1 MNHLSNHST
10 QNLTIKYLIDLLNDH
25 TNLKID
31 RHQLLIDSYPT
42 LKIESIISYDN
53 LLTTLL
59 IAYKN
64 IKYEINNLT
73 LKISISNEILKTHKQ
88 SIQKFIYDSTIDQSK
103 KKKYIGFITNQN
115 GSTIYPTNESIL
127 VLTYYFGINLMIYNT
142 ESQTIKCYYWDNNLD
157 KEQPFIIIKETKD
170 TNSPNL
176 YYELVFSQNK
186 FMFDFNHP
194 IIIEL
199 IGRAFFVGL
208 EQNKKLEY
216 IESNKISD
224 IMISNLDESNL
235 TESNLTE
242 SNLTESNLTE
252 SNSKIIKLN
261 LIPKRIIKIIDEL
274 QTSNFVPI

>member
-1 MNHLSNHST
+1 MNHLSNHPT

-208 EQNKKLEY
+208 EQNKKLEFV
-216 IESNKISD
+216 ETNKISD
-224 IMISNLDESNL
+224 IMDSNIDDLSFDNSN
-235 TESNLTE
+235 TNTQ
-242 SNLTESNLTE
+242 
-252 SNSKIIKLN
+252 SKIIKLN
-261 LIPKRIIKIIDEL
+261 QIPKRIIKIIDEL
-274 QTSNFVPI
+274 QTLNFVPI